1 MRSVLNLDLGAGPG
15 QSMGGLSLMRRPAQQ
30 QYRPTA
36 RTAWAHP
43 YRGIRGLEVFYND
56 GGQGGAPVPAAPSPA
71 DVAARAAG
79 QQPPVTP
86 AAAPAA
92 PAMDPDEEKVTFT
105 QRRLNVIMKDEKEE
119 GRRAA
124 YRSIAEAAG
133 IDPDAFDPNKFGE
146 VFKQAE
152 QVRQQQLSEEQR
164 RSEELQRQA
173 QAVQADKAKVEQER
187 AQIADER
194 RALAR
199 EQALTRLGALDVLDD
214 QGQVTAPNLQDA
226 LAMLERD
233 LRDTPDADA
242 ATLTA
247 AANALKKRRPEL
259 FGAASAPQTLPPAP
273 SGGPAGGNAPRQPT
287 VGKDAVKD
295 AARKR
300 AEAMGLRRSDAA

>member
-1 MRSVLNLDLGAGPG
+1 
-15 QSMGGLSLMRRPAQQ
+15 MRRPAQQ
-30 QYRPTA
+30 QYGPTA

-56 GGQGGAPVPAAPSPA
+56 GGQGGGTPAPAVPSPA
-71 DVAARAAG
+71 DVAARAS
-79 QQPPVTP
+79 QQPPATP
-86 AAAPAA
+86 PAPAA
-92 PAMDPDEEKVTFT
+92 PATDPDEEKVTFT

-124 YRSIAEAAG
+124 YRAIAEAAG
-133 IDPDAFDPNKFGE
+133 IDPEAFDPNKFGE

-152 QVRQQQLSEEQR
+152 QARQQHLSEEQR
-164 RSEELQRQA
+164 RTEELQRQA
-173 QAVQADKAKVEQER
+173 QAVQADQAKVEKAQE
-187 AQIADER
+187 QLDADR

-226 LAMLERD
+226 LALLERD
-233 LRDTPDADA
+233 LRDNPDADSA
-242 ATLTA
+242 ALTA
-247 AANALKKRRPEL
+247 AADALKKRRPEF

-287 VGKDAVKD
+287 PGKDAVKE

-300 AEAMGLRRSDAA
+300 AEAMGLRSSDAA